1 MDADTPARV
10 RAQVWLQEH
19 EAQLL
24 GRRLDELLEEIK
36 RAGLE
41 VRDLRGESAWMTQ
54 DLQYNRINLWLD
66 EDERVT
72 RAWAG

>member
-1 MDADTPARV
+1 MAADTPDRF
-10 RAQVWLQEH
+10 RAQVWLQEY

-24 GRRLDELLEEIK
+24 GRRLDELLEEID

-41 VRDLRGESAWMTQ
+41 VRDLRGEGVWMTQ

-72 RAWAG
+72 RALAG

>member
-1 MDADTPARV
+1 MDADTPDRF
-10 RAQVWLQEH
+10 RAQVWLQGH

-24 GRRLDELLEEIK
+24 GRRLNELLDDIK

-41 VRDLRGESAWMTQ
+41 VRVLRGESAWMTQ

>member
-1 MDADTPARV
+1 MDADTPDRF
-10 RAQVWLQEH
+10 RAQVWMQEH

-24 GRRLDELLEEIK
+24 GRRLNELLDDIE

-41 VRDLRGESAWMTQ
+41 VRVLRGESAWMTQ